1 MIIRLLNLYLAVS
14 ITASIL
20 VPQKVFHMI
29 EYDNTILVNVVIN
42 TKE

>member
-1 MIIRLLNLYLAVS
+1 MIIRLLNPYLAVA

-29 EYDNTILVNVVIN
+29 EYDNTILVNIIN